1 MISINQYFKEK
12 KSKVKI
18 KVIWTPEMAQDISA
32 FHNIDA
38 EAELIRILS
47 EEIAAEIDMRIIRNM
62 RLNYGTIS
70 VN

>member
-12 KSKVKI
+12 KSKVKF
-18 KVIWTPEMAQDISA
+18 KVRWTPEMAQDISA

-62 RLNYGTIS
+62 GLNYGTIS